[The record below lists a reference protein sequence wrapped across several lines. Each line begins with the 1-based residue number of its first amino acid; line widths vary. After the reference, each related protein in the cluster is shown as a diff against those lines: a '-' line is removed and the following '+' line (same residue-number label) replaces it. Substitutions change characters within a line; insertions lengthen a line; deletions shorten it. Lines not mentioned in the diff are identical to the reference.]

1 MDLAISAA
9 KPRLSELIAAAQRG
23 ERVIVTKRGEPAVEM
38 VAYPE
43 RSGGIGDQEPKVT
56 SSGIEQEL
64 DGDFFDRLAAA
75 REQLG
80 LEDVPPE
87 EAQAT
92 AEALHD
98 SALSRRVLGV
108 DDQ

>member
-1 MDLAISAA
+1 MELAISTA
-9 KPRLSELIAAAQRG
+9 KSRLSELIAAAQRG
-23 ERVIVTKRGEPAVEM
+23 ERVIITKHGKPAVEM
-38 VAYPE
+38 VACLKC
-43 RSGGIGDQEPKVT
+43 SGDTGNQELEVT
-56 SSGIEQEL
+56 SVSIEQEL

-80 LEDVPPE
+80 LEDVLPE